1 MCVVLKVC
9 KQGALGQ
16 GVDTVKEGGEKL
28 HLKDCVV
35 FEMLG

>member
-16 GVDTVKEGGEKL
+16 GVDTVKEGGEKTPT
-28 HLKDCVV
+28 
-35 FEMLG
+35 

>member
-16 GVDTVKEGGEKL
+16 GVDTVKEGGEKTPPERL
-28 HLKDCVV
+28 RCV
-35 FEMLG
+35 